1 MNAFEMCRK
10 GEIKQE
16 NIEIRMKII
25 SQLQPSEEDSYDE
38 EEGASDE
45 ED

>member
-1 MNAFEMCRK
+1 MCRK

-25 SQLQPSEEDSYDE
+25 TQLQPSDEDSFDE
-38 EEGASDE
+38 DEDGSDD